1 MPLIFKILIWL
12 ATSKTDHSMDGGRWR
27 VGGGEIAISSHLKLF
42 YFTKMPF
49 YSQNYPFVF
58 QNCPL
63 VLQKYLLF
71 IYYARLFPRMPF
83 SSLLWLLLVLLK
95 AAQRHNCLAVVL
107 FPLGTIYWPIYWIY
121 LNLSHSIW
129 EGKLNPH
136 SNRYQIKWFKVTS
149 IPDNVKNSKWST
161 GAWLFMYSNFSHHDS
176 FENAVSEHS
185 WNSTIF

>member
-1 MPLIFKILIWL
+1 M
-12 ATSKTDHSMDGGRWR
+12 G
-27 VGGGEIAISSHLKLF
+27 VGGGWGVVRLQFPLTSSS
-42 YFTKMPF
+42 FTSQKELPF
-49 YSQNYPFVF
+49 CFPELPFSFAEVSSF
-58 QNCPL
+58 
-63 VLQKYLLF
+63 YLLCTSF
-71 IYYARLFPRMPF
+71 SKNAFFQLIVASPRPAQ
-83 SSLLWLLLVLLK
+83 SCSKLL
-95 AAQRHNCLAVVL
+95 RDNCLAVVL

-161 GAWLFMYSNFSHHDS
+161 GAWLFVYSNFSHHDS